1 MSTLKQTEIPPAA
14 PATSSTGQPLTP
26 SSLREVSRS
35 AELDAQSGE
44 PVVELVARVVGP
56 GRKERR
62 YLERQQELESALA
75 AERSERLESERELE
89 LAQLIERGAS
99 RRLDK
104 VEDQLEQERGQQK
117 RLLLAMGAMQQELQ
131 GLRARV
137 AQLSAPVPAPR
148 PGLFA
153 RLFGR

>member
-1 MSTLKQTEIPPAA
+1 MSTLKQHEIPPASLL
-14 PATSSTGQPLTP
+14 TSGLRQPQR
-26 SSLREVSRS
+26 SGVGREVARS
-35 AELDAQSGE
+35 AELDPDGGE

-62 YLERQQELESALA
+62 YLERQEQLEAALA
-75 AERSERLESERELE
+75 AERCERLESERELE
-89 LAQLIERGAS
+89 LAQLLERGAG

-104 VEDQLEQERGQQK
+104 LEGELERERGQQK

-137 AQLSAPVPAPR
+137 AQLSAPAQAPK
-148 PGLFA
+148 PGLLG